1 MAGEATDGALKSA
14 KVRGPEQARLAGGN
28 HRISGRRTAA
38 SMSSWALFSSI
49 IDPAAAED
57 ASHASCSS
65 PETAACLRVLTAVSA
80 RFTALM
86 SSACAGFS
94 SSGTA
99 NHVQGLGVGRQ
110 SIAEADE
117 HRGVGPGESLDV
129 VEAALRSHHAHS
141 RMGATLLLVRAIA
154 RGAFVPLIAREPQPA
169 SRIQLNPDLLDQ
181 RVDFFGPFPSPACAS
196 RRTTVASTRS
206 TARTSARPAATVA
219 RFKRGG
225 RQRAVRF
232 LDSRLLRRSREAPI
246 GGSAAPRPQGP
257 RFADCRARQ

>member
-1 MAGEATDGALKSA
+1 MVFERAPKLIGRGGARHDDGAAARAPHIGMAGEATDGALKSA

-38 SMSSWALFSSI
+38 SISSWALLSSI

-80 RFTALM
+80 RFTALI

-99 NHVQGLGVGRQ
+99 STFKVLACARQ

-117 HRGVGPGESLDV
+117 HSGVGSGKPLDV
-129 VEAALRSHHAHS
+129 VEAPLRSRH
-141 RMGATLLLVRAIA
+141 RVR
-154 RGAFVPLIAREPQPA
+154 
-169 SRIQLNPDLLDQ
+169 
-181 RVDFFGPFPSPACAS
+181 
-196 RRTTVASTRS
+196 
-206 TARTSARPAATVA
+206 
-219 RFKRGG
+219 
-225 RQRAVRF
+225 
-232 LDSRLLRRSREAPI
+232 
-246 GGSAAPRPQGP
+246 
-257 RFADCRARQ
+257 